1 MQVAAERRSSGAG
14 GLVLHFLGDLERIQN
29 AGYLGDQ
36 SSLLFFSPAQ
46 VSLALLQEQI
56 AIVLAGV
63 FLGRDGERERE
74 GD

>member
-14 GLVLHFLGDLERIQN
+14 GLVLHLLGDLERIQN

-36 SSLLFFSPAQ
+36 SSLLFLSSAQ

-56 AIVLAGV
+56 AVVFARV
-63 FLGRDGERERE
+63 FLEVER
-74 GD
+74 